1 MRYAVNRL
9 EGAILRGLEHALAVN
24 LDEPL
29 DDNVS
34 PMMANFANHTFEY
47 TDFGDWDLAADVNG
61 AFDLLG
67 AVSLDPNALM
77 ADGSMG
83 GASLDAGV

>member
-1 MRYAVNRL
+1 MMSKSNEPMRYAANRL

-24 LDEPL
+24 INEPI

-34 PMMANFANHTFEY
+34 PAMIGSMAKTFEY

-61 AFDLLG
+61 AFDFMS
-67 AVSLDPNALM
+67 AFNFDP
-77 ADGSMG
+77 DSMQNI
-83 GASLDAGV
+83 